1 MSIFVEMS
9 EEDYDNY
16 RKIKSVPTDS
26 LFDFL
31 EYSGYRKLSTKE
43 VENEREYG
51 FGSPR
56 IWEEK
61 RYKKQNTEII
71 IRVFEQ

>member
-16 RKIKSVPTDS
+16 RKIKNIPADS
-26 LFDFL
+26 LLDFL
-31 EYSGYRKLSTKE
+31 EYNGFRKLSTKE
-43 VENEREYG
+43 VENERGYG
-51 FGSPR
+51 FGSPY